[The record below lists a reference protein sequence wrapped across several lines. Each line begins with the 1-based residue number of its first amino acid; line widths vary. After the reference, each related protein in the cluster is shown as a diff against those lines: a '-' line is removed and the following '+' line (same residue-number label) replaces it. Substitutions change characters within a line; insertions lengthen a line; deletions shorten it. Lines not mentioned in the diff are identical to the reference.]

1 MTGMLQTN
9 SYMACSWK
17 AAEFIHKCWILIILF
32 EINYPQKKIIIKLQF
47 DTNYFSKTNPTEVWW
62 EYLVAKSQLSC
73 KITVSACIQTWCKFF
88 RKSVSLYLFY
98 NYFRT
103 LITLHRIYTSTRVT
117 SLFQGTLPLTWSNSV
132 LVYICTHQIQYY
144 M

>member
-1 MTGMLQTN
+1 MNRCQGQTVKRLSKCMTGMLQTN
-9 SYMACSWK
+9 SYMACSCK

-73 KITVSACIQTWCKFF
+73 KITVTAFKHDVNFLENQFHF
-88 RKSVSLYLFY
+88 
-98 NYFRT
+98 
-103 LITLHRIYTSTRVT
+103 TSFTTT
-117 SLFQGTLPLTWSNSV
+117 SGPW
-132 LVYICTHQIQYY
+132 
-144 M
+144 